1 MDELADI
8 VGEDPN
14 WQYTGRNQV
23 RVTKAMS
30 DTPEPLIAT
39 YDLVDWKNPN
49 YTGADLSRICMP
61 AFKEKYTGLIR
72 R

>member
-1 MDELADI
+1 M
-8 VGEDPN
+8 GEDPN
-14 WQYTGRNQV
+14 WQYTGRSQV
-23 RVTKAMS
+23 RVTKAMA

-61 AFKEKYTGLIR
+61 VFKDKYTGLTR